1 MTAKPPRTGTPPSHH
16 KTEHPPTKRSTLR
29 TQMRAKRRALDT
41 AAQRAAAE
49 RLVRIFGHCPLFR
62 RSRHIAFYFANDGEL
77 DITPL
82 LQRAWDMGKV
92 CYLPLITPG
101 KSLWFAPYAD
111 GDPLA
116 LNRFGIPEPIRPG
129 LGLVSAR
136 LLDVILAPLVA
147 FDDKGHRLG
156 MGGGFY
162 DRTLSFLRHRHAWR
176 KPRVIGVAHDL
187 QRVATLSAEPWDAPL
202 DGVATDRRLYLFNN
216 TRP

>member
-1 MTAKPPRTGTPPSHH
+1 MTTKPSRASTSPLHP
-16 KTEHPPTKRSTLR
+16 KTTHLPTKRTTLR
-29 TQMRAKRRALDT
+29 ARMRAKRRALDA
-41 AAQRAAAE
+41 AAQHEAAE
-49 RLVRIFGHCPLFR
+49 RLARIFGHCPLFR
-62 RSRHIAFYFANDGEL
+62 RGRHIAFYLANDGEL
-77 DITPL
+77 DIAPL

-92 CYLPLITPG
+92 CYLPVITPG

-116 LNRFGIPEPIRPG
+116 LNRFGIPEPTRPG
-129 LGLVSAR
+129 LPLVGAR

-176 KPRVIGVAHDL
+176 KPRVVGVAHDL
-187 QRVATLSAEPWDAPL
+187 QRVAALSAEAWDVPL